1 MTIDMSY
8 EKQLELERQ
17 ESFEDGKKE
26 GMEKGLMLD
35 KIEMIILKVKKN
47 KPLIQIASELEKEP
61 EAIKEMYDIVVAN
74 PGKAA
79 EEIYDIIQK
88 ADLIAK

>member
-1 MTIDMSY
+1 MEL
-8 EKQLELERQ
+8 EKQD
-17 ESFEDGKKE
+17 SFEDGKKE
-26 GMEKGLMLD
+26 GIEQGMEKGLMLD

-47 KPLIQIASELEKEP
+47 KSLIQTASELEKEP